1 MDLLDTVAVHFDSL
15 PDPRKTRAC
24 DHPLLSILF
33 LALCAALGGADDWVS
48 VEIFAQEHAEFFA
61 QFLDLSRGISSHDTF
76 GRTFALLDSERFSE
90 CFIAWMQSLA
100 ELDEDIVAL
109 DGKTLRGSFDR
120 ATGLQALHVVSAYAT
135 NQGLCLGQLAVDSKA
150 NEIVALPELIKALDL
165 SGCVVTA
172 DAMGCQKS
180 IAAVLRRGH
189 ADYILRLKA
198 NHPRLLAEVELAFEE
213 SREHDSKTR
222 CVEHYHCDKGHG
234 RIEER
239 KVRAFERL
247 DWLEGRSQWHGL
259 QSVIE
264 IESTRHVG
272 EERSVERRY
281 YMSSLPASTV
291 EQAKTLNRSI
301 RAHWGIENKLHWVL
315 DVTFNEDGSR
325 IRKGSAPLNMALMRK
340 LALNLHRLD
349 ESSTHSLRSKMKRVM
364 MNPGKHLPRI
374 FALAH
379 KL

>member
-1 MDLLDTVAVHFDSL
+1 VRRQARRRRLGQRRNLRS
-15 PDPRKTRAC
+15 RA
-24 DHPLLSILF
+24 S
-33 LALCAALGGADDWVS
+33 
-48 VEIFAQEHAEFFA
+48 EFFE
-61 QFLDLSRGISSHDTF
+61 QFLDLSRGIPSHDTF

-90 CFIAWMQSLA
+90 CFITWMQSLI
-100 ELDEDIVAL
+100 ELDEVVAL
-109 DGKTLRGSFDR
+109 DGKTLRGSFDQ

-135 NQGLCLGQLAVDSKA
+135 NQGLCVGQLAVDSKA
-150 NEIVALPELIKALDL
+150 NEIVALPELIEMLDL

-180 IAAVLRRGH
+180 IAAVLMRGH
-189 ADYILRLKA
+189 ADYILHLKA

-213 SREHDSKTR
+213 SREHDSKTQ
-222 CVEHYHCDKGHG
+222 CVEHYHCDKCHG
-234 RIEER
+234 RIEVR

-247 DWLEGRSQWHGL
+247 DWLERRSQWHGL

-272 EERSVERRY
+272 EEVSVERRY
-281 YMSSLPASTV
+281 YLSSLPASNP
-291 EQAKTLNRSI
+291 EHARKFNRSI

-315 DVTFNEDGSR
+315 DVVFNEDGSR
-325 IRKGSAPLNMALMRK
+325 IRKGAAPLNMALMRK

-349 ESSTHSLRSKMKRVM
+349 TSSKHSLRSKMKRVM
-364 MNPGKHLPRI
+364 MNPGTHLPRI

-379 KL
+379 RL